1 MKNSKKMKEMSWV
14 AFESK
19 AKQTKLVIIP
29 SGAFEVYGPHLPLGS
44 DTLVSESIA
53 ELVSERVLSVV
64 GPTVEVG
71 DSAVLDTFPGTIT
84 IKFENFKNH
93 LLDIVLSLKHWGFS
107 DFLFINLHLGNVPAI
122 DQISYDLQR
131 NAGVRCAQ
139 IDYWRFI
146 KNHDIDIVETG
157 TFAHLHASEAGTS
170 IMMYL
175 YPDLVNLQER
185 LDQPLLKVDK
195 YPDIR
200 QYYNFKQ
207 LAPNGTIGNSSVATV
222 EKGKQLVSRSVDR
235 IVEFLTDEWG
245 YSEISSS

>member
-1 MKNSKKMKEMSWV
+1 MKNSNKMKEMSWI
-14 AFESK
+14 AFESR

-44 DTLVSESIA
+44 DTLVGEKIA

-84 IKFENFKNH
+84 IKFENFKNY
-93 LLDIVLSLKHWGFS
+93 LLDVVLSLKQWGFR
-107 DFLFINLHLGNVPAI
+107 DFLFMNPHLGNVPAI

-131 NAGVRCAQ
+131 NDGVRCAL

-146 KNHDIDIVETG
+146 KNHDKDIVETG
-157 TFAHLHASEAGTS
+157 TNAHLHASEAGTS

-185 LDQPLLKVDK
+185 LDEPIFKDK
-195 YPDIR
+195 YPEIR
-200 QYYNFKQ
+200 RYYNFRQ
-207 LAPNGTIGNSSVATV
+207 LAPAGTLGNSGIATV

-235 IVEFLTDEWG
+235 IVEFLTNEWG
-245 YSEISSS
+245 YREISRS